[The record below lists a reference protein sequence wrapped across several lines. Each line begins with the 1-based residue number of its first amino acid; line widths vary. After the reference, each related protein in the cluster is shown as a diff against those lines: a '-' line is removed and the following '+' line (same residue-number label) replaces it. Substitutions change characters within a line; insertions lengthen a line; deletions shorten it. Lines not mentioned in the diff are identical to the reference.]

1 MSILEPIERRVD
13 MLSLFDIKLAQLSAV
28 FLALILAKLV
38 PEILQISLWWFI
50 GLLIL
55 CAVRPVYVFFFKR
68 KLV

>member
-1 MSILEPIERRVD
+1 MSILEPIVRRVD

-55 CAVRPVYVFFFKR
+55 CAVRPVYVFFLKR
-68 KLV
+68 